1 MKHISFF
8 IAVSLAILSENPAF
22 AQNRISTIFKENKQ
36 YVGVQFN
43 PYFSYFHKLFET
55 SYYSSSSKS
64 KVYTLRYGN
73 EFTKNLYA
81 GVDVSGMNYKE
92 ESGNRYFEFKP
103 GVFGRYV
110 FFVEKNVQILLEPGI
125 YCLFGN
131 YHFQMMPDPDWTI
144 NKFGWYA
151 STGMGINLYK
161 KKVTLDLMVKY
172 SPDLWFEGY
181 HFVPT
186 YKLNYHFK

>member
-1 MKHISFF
+1 
-8 IAVSLAILSENPAF
+8 
-22 AQNRISTIFKENKQ
+22 
-36 YVGVQFN
+36 
-43 PYFSYFHKLFET
+43 
-55 SYYSSSSKS
+55 
-64 KVYTLRYGN
+64 
-73 EFTKNLYA
+73 
-81 GVDVSGMNYKE
+81 MNYKE

-181 HFVPT
+181 HFAPT